1 MAKGASKGNKGK
13 KPSAKKQVLH
23 YVIDCEIP
31 VADGTLN
38 VEAFEK
44 YLQERIK
51 VNGKAGVLGD
61 KVTVSRDKASIH
73 INAVAPFSKRY
84 LKYLS
89 KKYLK
94 SANLRDYLR
103 LSATGK
109 DTYTVKYYDIQQDED
124 EDED

>member
-1 MAKGASKGNKGK
+1 M
-13 KPSAKKQVLH
+13 
-23 YVIDCEIP
+23 
-31 VADGTLN
+31 
-38 VEAFEK
+38 
-44 YLQERIK
+44 
-51 VNGKAGVLGD
+51 NGKAGVLGD